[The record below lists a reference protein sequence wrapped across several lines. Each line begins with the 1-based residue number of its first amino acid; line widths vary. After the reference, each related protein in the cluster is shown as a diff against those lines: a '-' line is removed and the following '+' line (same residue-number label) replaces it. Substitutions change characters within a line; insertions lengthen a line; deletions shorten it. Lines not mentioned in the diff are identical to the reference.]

1 MPGGFLRESRR
12 QFDRPVPGDTAK
24 LPQVIPY
31 LSDVC
36 VPLQSLDIGR
46 SFATILF

>member
-24 LPQVIPY
+24 LLQAIPY
-31 LSDVC
+31 LSNVC
-36 VPLQSLDIGR
+36 VML
-46 SFATILF
+46 